1 MRFYNKDNMELTKQ
15 QNEVFKK
22 IKAFMESDASV
33 FILRGYAGT
42 GKTTMVKVV
51 ADYITQSRNMYLM
64 APTGRAARV
73 LSQKTKRMATTI
85 HKAIYEG
92 TCLVSKVTKDI
103 AETEFKLF
111 FPISESKQDGKNV
124 VIVDEASMLC
134 SRKIKHE
141 LYKFGSDNLME
152 DLLTFIRPGFGGK
165 VIFVGDP
172 AQLPPVGESVSNALR
187 AEYFQKQGLK
197 VMEAELTEVLRQKN
211 DSIILKNAMM
221 IRDLLKKDKRNSLVF
236 EEKKDD
242 VETISANCFL
252 EKYLDYRKKSD
263 KNDSVVICFSN
274 KSASRY
280 NRAIRTDLYGKDV
293 PVREND
299 VLMIIQN
306 NYNLGRMNGEF
317 VPVLSVGERTQQS
330 APVYVQVGGV
340 KQRKII
346 TLNFVQVT
354 VTNGLGNPCLCMLL
368 EDLLNSD
375 KPELSIDETRAL
387 YINFCMRHPELKQ
400 GTQQFSLVLMQDA
413 YYNAIRAKYGYAVT
427 GHKCQGGEWGK
438 VFVDYTGRTGLDN
451 DSLRWAYTATTRAQ
465 KTLYVANLPHI
476 TPFSKFRIDP
486 IQKCNRIDPE
496 CRILNEV
503 GPTPFHDDNVDN
515 AIRAKYHC
523 IVKNMEFSPYSVVS
537 VLSNPYLETYN
548 IQTPDGVDRYDL
560 YYKTGPVFQPVKAV
574 VPNSHSVFIAMLMDD
589 EHGMSY
595 KFDYIPSD
603 ESYSQLYNLI
613 RSACDTL
620 GIQITNVVE
629 HKEDYNVVYY
639 MRTSSTFSYIKVY
652 VNAEGFITYAKP
664 MSLKGTEDRDLCSI
678 VEIIKSHFI

>member
-1 MRFYNKDNMELTKQ
+1 MELTKQ

-51 ADYITQSRNMYLM
+51 TDYIAQSRNMYLM

-92 TCLVSKVTKDI
+92 TCLVSKGTNDI
-103 AETEFKLF
+103 AETEFKLV
-111 FPISESKQDGKNV
+111 FPISTSKQDGKNV

>member
-1 MRFYNKDNMELTKQ
+1 MELTKQ

-515 AIRAKYHC
+515 AIRSKYHC

-595 KFDYIPSD
+595 KFDYIP
-603 ESYSQLYNLI
+603 
-613 RSACDTL
+613 C
-620 GIQITNVVE
+620 
-629 HKEDYNVVYY
+629 
-639 MRTSSTFSYIKVY
+639 SSSISIAM
-652 VNAEGFITYAKP
+652 N
-664 MSLKGTEDRDLCSI
+664 TEWLC
-678 VEIIKSHFI
+678 

>member
-1 MRFYNKDNMELTKQ
+1 MELTKQ

-51 ADYITQSRNMYLM
+51 ADYITQSRDMYLM
-64 APTGRAARV
+64 APTGRAERV

-92 TCLVSKVTKDI
+92 TCLVSKDTNDI
-103 AETEFKLF
+103 AETEFKLV
-111 FPISESKQDGKNV
+111 FPIRTSKQNGKNV

-387 YINFCMRHPELKQ
+387 YINFCMRHPELRQ

>member
-1 MRFYNKDNMELTKQ
+1 MKSYNKDNMELTKQ

-51 ADYITQSRNMYLM
+51 ADYITQSRDMYLM

-111 FPISESKQDGKNV
+111 FPISESKQDGNKV

-197 VMEAELTEVLRQKN
+197 VMEVELTEVLRQKN

-274 KSASRY
+274 KTASRY

-306 NYNLGRMNGEF
+306 NYNLNRMNGEF

-354 VTNGLGNPCLCMLL
+354 VTNGLGNPCWCMLL

-400 GTQQFSLVLMQDA
+400 GTQQFSLALMQDA

-503 GPTPFHDDNVDN
+503 GPTPFHDLNVDN

>member
-1 MRFYNKDNMELTKQ
+1 MKSYNKDNMELTKQ

-51 ADYITQSRNMYLM
+51 ADYITQSRDMYLM

-111 FPISESKQDGKNV
+111 FPISESKQDGNKV

-197 VMEAELTEVLRQKN
+197 VMEAELTEVLRQKD

-274 KSASRY
+274 KTASRY

-293 PVREND
+293 PVRKND

-387 YINFCMRHPELKQ
+387 YINFCMRHPELRQ

-537 VLSNPYLETYN
+537 VLSNPYQETYN

>member
-1 MRFYNKDNMELTKQ
+1 MELTKQ

-51 ADYITQSRNMYLM
+51 ADNITQSRNMYLM

>member
-1 MRFYNKDNMELTKQ
+1 MELTKQ

-51 ADYITQSRNMYLM
+51 ADYITQSRDMYLM

>member
-1 MRFYNKDNMELTKQ
+1 MELTKQ

-51 ADYITQSRNMYLM
+51 ADYITQSRDMYLM

-387 YINFCMRHPELKQ
+387 YINFCMRHPELRQ

-515 AIRAKYHC
+515 AIRSKYHC

>member
-1 MRFYNKDNMELTKQ
+1 MELTKQ

-51 ADYITQSRNMYLM
+51 ADYITQSRDMYLM

-354 VTNGLGNPCLCMLL
+354 VTNGLGNPCWCMLL

-387 YINFCMRHPELKQ
+387 YINFCMRHPELRQ

>member
-1 MRFYNKDNMELTKQ
+1 MELTKQ
-15 QNEVFKK
+15 QNEAFKK

-51 ADYITQSRNMYLM
+51 TDYIAQSRNMYLM

-73 LSQKTKRMATTI
+73 LSQKTKCMATTI

-92 TCLVSKVTKDI
+92 TCLVSKGTNDI
-103 AETEFKLF
+103 AETEFKLV
-111 FPISESKQDGKNV
+111 FPIRTSKQDGKNV

-515 AIRAKYHC
+515 AIRSKYHC

>member
-1 MRFYNKDNMELTKQ
+1 MKSYNKDNMELTKQ

-22 IKAFMESDASV
+22 IKVFMESDASV

-51 ADYITQSRNMYLM
+51 ADYIAQSRNMYLM

-92 TCLVSKVTKDI
+92 TCLVSKGTNDI
-103 AETEFKLF
+103 AETEFKLV
-111 FPISESKQDGKNV
+111 FPIRTSKQDGKNV

-165 VIFVGDP
+165 VVFVGDP

-197 VMEAELTEVLRQKN
+197 VMEAELTEVLRQKD

-274 KSASRY
+274 KTASRY

-293 PVREND
+293 PVRKND

-387 YINFCMRHPELKQ
+387 YINFCMRHPELRQ

>member
-515 AIRAKYHC
+515 AIRSKYHC

-613 RSACDTL
+613 RSACDAL

>member
-1 MRFYNKDNMELTKQ
+1 MELTKQ

-306 NYNLGRMNGEF
+306 NYNLNRMNGEF

>member
-1 MRFYNKDNMELTKQ
+1 MELTKQ

-197 VMEAELTEVLRQKN
+197 VVEAELTEVLRQKN

-280 NRAIRTDLYGKDV
+280 NRAIRADLYGKDV

-515 AIRAKYHC
+515 AIRSKYHC

-574 VPNSHSVFIAMLMDD
+574 VPNSHSVLIAMLMDD